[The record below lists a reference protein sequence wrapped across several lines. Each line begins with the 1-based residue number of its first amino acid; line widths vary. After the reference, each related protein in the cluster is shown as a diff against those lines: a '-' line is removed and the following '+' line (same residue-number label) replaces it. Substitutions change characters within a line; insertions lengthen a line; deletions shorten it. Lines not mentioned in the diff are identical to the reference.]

1 MDKKTILLTGIAGFI
16 GSNLLVYLVKKY
28 PTSYFIG
35 LDKISYCSS
44 LDNFKE
50 KIDYKNFEFV
60 KCDLKNIKS
69 IKEVFKKHKIDII
82 VHLAAY
88 THVDLSFG
96 NSIKFTKNN
105 VLAGHNLI
113 ECCRIF
119 NQQYKLEKFIH
130 ISTDEVYGS
139 KNTISTENSILD
151 PTNPYSATKA
161 ATEHILK
168 SYHYSFGLPLTIT
181 RGNNVYGPKQYPD
194 KVVPLFVMNLLKNK
208 KCKIHGSGEQKRS
221 FLYVDDCVK
230 AFETIILKGKN
241 GEIYNIGS
249 EDEFSIN
256 ELYKVILKKMKPGV
270 KVEEVGKWKEQEKD
284 REFNDIRYRISI
296 EKLKKLGWKQE
307 TKFLEGLEKTIEWYK
322 KNRNRY

>member
-28 PTSYFIG
+28 TNSYFIG
-35 LDKISYCSS
+35 IDKISYCSDI
-44 LDNFKE
+44 DNFKE
-50 KIDYKNFEFV
+50 IKDSKNFEFI
-60 KCDLKNIKS
+60 KCDLKKINS
-69 IKEVFKKHKIDII
+69 IKAIFTKHKIDIV

-119 NQQYKLEKFIH
+119 NEQHKLEKFIH
-130 ISTDEVYGS
+130 VSTDEVYGS
-139 KNTISTENSILD
+139 QTTISTENSILD
-151 PTNPYSATKA
+151 PTNPYAATKA

-168 SYHYSFGLPLTIT
+168 SYYYSFKLPLIIT

-194 KVVPLFVMNLLKNK
+194 KVIPLFIMNLLTNK
-208 KCKIHGSGEQKRS
+208 KCKIHGSGKQRRS

-249 EDEFSIN
+249 DDEFSIN
-256 ELYKVILKKMKPGV
+256 ELYEIMLKTINPQAIV
-270 KVEEVGKWKEQEKD
+270 SKWKKHEKD
-284 REFNDIRYRISI
+284 RDFNDIRYNINIS
-296 EKLKKLGWKQE
+296 KLKKLGWKQE
-307 TKFLEGLEKTIEWYK
+307 IKFNEGLKKTLEWYK
-322 KNRNRY
+322 KNQQRY